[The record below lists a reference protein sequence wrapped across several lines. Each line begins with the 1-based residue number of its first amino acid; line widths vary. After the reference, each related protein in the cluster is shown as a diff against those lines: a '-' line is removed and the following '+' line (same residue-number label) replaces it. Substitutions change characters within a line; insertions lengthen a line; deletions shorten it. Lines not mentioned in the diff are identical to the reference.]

1 VSGKRR
7 YSSEADPT
15 KDRIVAAA
23 LECVGHTSIK
33 ELSVRTIAATAG
45 VNVATVHYYF
55 RTKDAVVSAAL
66 GEFFRRIAGSFERA
80 VESDATPREK
90 LVEFLVAYSALFH
103 AHPGL
108 FASMMEAIF
117 SARLRRAAGAAGV
130 IAAPG
135 PGPASTSGQAA
146 YEDMLV
152 ALVSRMKPRALD
164 LVRQLAGDLPEEELV
179 MRMIRTMTSVLHPI
193 LLSDFSS
200 QVFGLDLGEEEVRR
214 RYVEQV
220 VASL

>member
-1 VSGKRR
+1 
-7 YSSEADPT
+7 
-15 KDRIVAAA
+15 
-23 LECVGHTSIK
+23 
-33 ELSVRTIAATAG
+33 
-45 VNVATVHYYF
+45 
-55 RTKDAVVSAAL
+55 
-66 GEFFRRIAGSFERA
+66 
-80 VESDATPREK
+80 
-90 LVEFLVAYSALFH
+90 
-103 AHPGL
+103 
-108 FASMMEAIF
+108 
-117 SARLRRAAGAAGV
+117 LRRAAGAAGV

-135 PGPASTSGQAA
+135 PGLVPTSGQAA